1 MTSNLQDYNPS
12 NLDHLN
18 RVEPGYLA
26 SYGLTEAP
34 FSLQQDDRFLYLN
47 SELNEQLGLL
57 KHYTQYGNLLLIVTG
72 ERGIGKSSLKQRFIN
87 TAQEEWQI
95 CEIQSH
101 TMMDASL
108 LLKQIAHGF
117 NITEPPNEPSAL
129 FEVLTSQLDHMR
141 QASYV
146 PILIIDDAHELPQ
159 EALQSLLYLAE
170 NHSDQQTALRIILF
184 CEPEI
189 EIMLDDPA
197 IHSLRERVTHS
208 MEISSLDEAETAEY
222 LRHRLAVAGL
232 DGTSPFTPTLVHKIF
247 KASEGIPA
255 KINEYAHQ
263 NLQDDTEP
271 NTLDEYDVDEEL
283 IHETKLLNLR
293 NITLGGIALAVLIT
307 VLLFQDQ
314 INSIFEEEPRQIAI
328 ETQVEPIQNN
338 SNTLPE
344 KTDVT
349 EVTPPVKPIQ
359 SKIEEKTIEFS
370 LNEKT
375 QDKKVEEKIVPPEK
389 TVTIK
394 KQTPEKIILSSI
406 NPSPVPTSKQRQ
418 IISISGTGFHK
429 RQKVKVSW
437 TDKVKILS
445 DTQVT
450 FTSDTYIN
458 LILNVGMQADTW
470 QVTVIDP
477 ELKIESNTIS
487 FDVVSTE
494 KEKATTQ
501 TKTIKQEKVVTKKPD
516 TTVKQKVQKTEGL
529 YGQNWIRQQNKNY
542 YTLQLL
548 GTHTKSTLPIYIK
561 KYDLKDDAAVFK
573 TKRNGK
579 DWHTLIYG
587 YYATK
592 SAAQTAAKK
601 LPKGVAT
608 PWVRSFSSILPSL
621 SRESSVKSTPVI
633 IPTTNIPDNQEG
645 WLWSQDPSHYT
656 LQLAAGTDKRAI
668 QAFIKRHNLKGK
680 AVFFHRVRDG
690 KDWYILVYG
699 SYSGYSSAKQAI
711 KQLPAA
717 VQKAKPWTRSFSAIH
732 AELN

>member
-1 MTSNLQDYNPS
+1 MASNLQDYNPS
-12 NLDHLN
+12 NLEQLN
-18 RVEPGYLA
+18 RVEPTYLA

-47 SELNEQLGLL
+47 SELTEQLGLL

-72 ERGIGKSSLKQRFIN
+72 ERGIGKSSLKQQFIN

-101 TMMDASL
+101 TMMDASM

-117 NITEPPNEPSAL
+117 NITEPPLEPSAL
-129 FEVLTSQLDHMR
+129 FEVLSVQLDHMR

-159 EALQSLLYLAE
+159 DALQSLLYLAE
-170 NHSDQQTALRIILF
+170 NHSDQQAALRIILF

-197 IHSLRERVTHS
+197 IHSLRDRVTHS

-247 KASEGIPA
+247 KASEGIPV

-263 NLQDDTEP
+263 NLQDDKEP
-271 NTLDEYDVDEEL
+271 VTLIELGIDDEL
-283 IHETKLLNLR
+283 IHETKSFNLR
-293 NITLGGIALAVLIT
+293 NIILGGVALAIVIT
-307 VLLFQDQ
+307 VLLFQDR
-314 INSIFEEEPRQIAI
+314 INSLFEEPPQLAI
-328 ETQVEPIQNN
+328 EATDDPIKNN
-338 SNTLPE
+338 NKPVPE
-344 KTDVT
+344 KIAVVEDTS
-349 EVTPPVKPIQ
+349 PVKPA
-359 SKIEEKTIEFS
+359 EEKTIEFS
-370 LNEKT
+370 LNKDPVEKVTPAVEAVKEKT
-375 QDKKVEEKIVPPEK
+375 EKPIALK
-389 TVTIK
+389 LTA
-394 KQTPEKIILSSI
+394 I
-406 NPSPVPTSKQRQ
+406 NPNPISTSKQRQ
-418 IISISGTGFHK
+418 IISISGSGFNT
-429 RQKVKVSW
+429 RQKIKVSW

-450 FTSDTYIN
+450 FTSDSYIN

-470 QVTVIDP
+470 KVTVIDP

-494 KEKATTQ
+494 EKKLSPQ
-501 TKTIKQEKVVTKKPD
+501 TKITKQEKTIS
-516 TTVKQKVQKTEGL
+516 KTATAKLEIKIINGL
-529 YGQNWIRQQNKNY
+529 YGQNWIKQQNKNHF
-542 YTLQLL
+542 TLQLL
-548 GTHTKSTLPIYIK
+548 GTHNKNTLPSYIK
-561 KYDLKDDAAVFK
+561 KYSLKNEAAAFK

-579 DWHTLIYG
+579 DWYTLIYG
-587 YYATK
+587 FYPTK
-592 SAAQTAAKK
+592 PAAQAAAIQ
-601 LPKGVAT
+601 LPKGVAK

-621 SRESSVKSTPVI
+621 SKESLIKNTPVI
-633 IPTTNIPDNQEG
+633 VPATSIPDNQEG
-645 WLWSQDPSHYT
+645 WLWSQDPNHYT
-656 LQLAAGTDKRAI
+656 LQLAAGTDKKAI

-680 AVFFHRVRDG
+680 AVYFHRLRDA

-699 SYSGYSSAKQAI
+699 SYSSYSIAKQAI
-711 KQLPAA
+711 NQLPSA
-717 VQKAKPWTRSFSAIH
+717 VQKASPWLRRFSAIH

>member
-1 MTSNLQDYNPS
+1 MTYDPQNYDLSSMDQ
-12 NLDHLN
+12 LN
-18 RVEPGYLA
+18 RVEPTYLA

-34 FSLQQDDRFLYLN
+34 FSQQQDDRFLYLN
-47 SELNEQLGLL
+47 SELTEQLGLL

-101 TMMDASL
+101 TMMDASM

-117 NITEPPNEPSAL
+117 NITEPPLDPSAL
-129 FEVLTSQLDHMR
+129 FEVLSVQLDHMR

-159 EALQSLLYLAE
+159 DALQSLLYLAE

-197 IHSLRERVTHS
+197 IHSLRDRVTHS
-208 MEISSLDEAETAEY
+208 MEISSLDETETAEY

-247 KASEGIPA
+247 KASSGIPA

-263 NLQDDTEP
+263 NLLDDKEP
-271 NTLDEYDVDEEL
+271 VTADEFDIDDEL
-283 IHETKLLNLR
+283 MHETKSFNLR
-293 NITLGGIALAVLIT
+293 NMVLGGIALAIVIT
-307 VLLFQDQ
+307 VLLFQDR
-314 INSIFEEEPRQIAI
+314 INSLFE
-328 ETQVEPIQNN
+328 EPIQVAVETKDEPVQNN
-338 SNTLPE
+338 KPIA
-344 KTDVT
+344 KKIDPADIK
-349 EVTPPVKPIQ
+349 PPVK
-359 SKIEEKTIEFS
+359 SAEEKTIEFS
-370 LNEKT
+370 LNKPPVEKVTPPIKTIEEKT
-375 QDKKVEEKIVPPEK
+375 
-389 TVTIK
+389 K
-394 KQTPEKIILSSI
+394 KQIALKLTSI
-406 NPSPVPTSKQRQ
+406 NPSPISTSKQRQ
-418 IISISGTGFHK
+418 IISISGSGFNK

-470 QVTVIDP
+470 KVTVIDP
-477 ELKIESNTIS
+477 ELNIESNTIS

-494 KEKATTQ
+494 EKKVSPQ
-501 TKTIKQEKVVTKKPD
+501 TKITKQEKIITKTPTAKLE
-516 TTVKQKVQKTEGL
+516 TKIINGL
-529 YGQNWIRQQNKNY
+529 YGQSWIKQQNKNHF
-542 YTLQLL
+542 TLQLL
-548 GTHTKSTLPIYIK
+548 GTHNKNTLPSYINK
-561 KYDLKDDAAVFK
+561 HSLKNDAAIFK
-573 TKRNGK
+573 TQRNGK
-579 DWHTLIYG
+579 DWYTLIYG
-587 YYATK
+587 FYPTK
-592 SAAQTAAKK
+592 TTAQAAAKQ
-601 LPKGVAT
+601 LPKGVAK
-608 PWVRSFSSILPSL
+608 PWVRSFASIFPSL
-621 SRESSVKSTPVI
+621 SKETLVKNTPI
-633 IPTTNIPDNQEG
+633 IVPTTSIPNNQEG

-656 LQLAAGTDKRAI
+656 LQLAAGTDKKAI

-680 AVFFHRVRDG
+680 AVFFHRLRDG

-699 SYSGYSSAKQAI
+699 SYSGYSIAKQAI
-711 KQLPAA
+711 NQLPAA
-717 VQKAKPWTRSFSAIH
+717 VQKANPWLRRFSAIH